1 MTPRGFSVSG
11 TVSHTVVDSAICEL
25 FAVPVEVRN
34 THEGDA
40 GILAV
45 DHTSDIVYP
54 ENFDV
59 WANFYRDTFWVRGEV
74 VS

>member
-1 MTPRGFSVSG
+1 
-11 TVSHTVVDSAICEL
+11 
-25 FAVPVEVRN
+25 VRN